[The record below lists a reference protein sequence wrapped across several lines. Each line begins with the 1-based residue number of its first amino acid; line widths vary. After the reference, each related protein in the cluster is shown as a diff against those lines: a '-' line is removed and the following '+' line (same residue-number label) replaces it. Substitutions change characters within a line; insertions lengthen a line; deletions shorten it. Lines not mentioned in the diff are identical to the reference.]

1 MYLFLKL
8 MFIGI
13 QLICKVVLAF
23 RCIAKRISYI
33 YTYIYTHIHI
43 YISVIYIHTY
53 IHIYISVI
61 YIHTHTYI
69 HSFSLFFPYK
79 SLQSIE
85 QSSLCYT
92 VSLYLAYLVYIQY
105 VQQYVYVN
113 PNLPIYPSPPFSPH
127 DNYKFSTSLILFLF
141 CKQVHQYHFLDS
153 TYKHYH
159 DICFLC
165 VTYFTQYDH
174 LQTHPC
180 WCKWH
185 YFVLFL
191 RLSNIPLHI
200 CTTSLSFPLLMDIQD
215 TSMCWLL

>member
-13 QLICKVVLAF
+13 QLICKVVLVF

-33 YTYIYTHIHI
+33 YTYIYTH
-43 YISVIYIHTY
+43 

-141 CKQVHQYHFLDS
+141 CKQVHQYHF
-153 TYKHYH
+153 
-159 DICFLC
+159 FR
-165 VTYFTQYDH
+165 F
-174 LQTHPC
+174 
-180 WCKWH
+180 
-185 YFVLFL
+185 
-191 RLSNIPLHI
+191 HI
-200 CTTSLSFPLLMDIQD
+200 
-215 TSMCWLL
+215 